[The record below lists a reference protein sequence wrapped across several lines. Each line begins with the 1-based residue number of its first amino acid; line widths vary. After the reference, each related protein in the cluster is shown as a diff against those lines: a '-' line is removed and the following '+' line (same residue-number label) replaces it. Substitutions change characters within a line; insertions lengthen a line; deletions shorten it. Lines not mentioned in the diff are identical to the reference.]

1 MDIWENRQGEVV
13 ILAVHGKLD
22 ATTAPLF
29 EQRVWPMIERGDRN
43 FILDL
48 AHLDY
53 ISSAALRRLL
63 LLAKKATD
71 AQGKVVLTSLRS
83 QIRDIFDMAG
93 FTPIFPI
100 YASQEEAV
108 RSF

>member
-1 MDIWENRQGEVV
+1 MDVRETQFDGSIVLAPSGRIDLTNAESFKEV
-13 ILAVHGKLD
+13 LL
-22 ATTAPLF
+22 
-29 EQRVWPMIERGDRN
+29 RVVAAAKIAL
-43 FILDL
+43 ILDL
-48 AHLDY
+48 SEVDY

-100 YASQEEAV
+100 YATQEEAV

>member
-1 MDIWENRQGEVV
+1 MEIQTRNEANTTV
-13 ILAVHGKLD
+13 ITITGRFDAV
-22 ATTAPLF
+22 TAPDYEKKVQELI
-29 EQRVWPMIERGDRN
+29 VGGDIRIVVD
-43 FILDL
+43 F
-48 AHLDY
+48 AGLDY

-100 YASQEEAV
+100 YATQEEAV